1 MSTIQILALAAAT
14 FAANPT
20 ASPTPSADQ
29 QVLMWRQTR
38 VNNLTKAD
46 GWLTLIGLHWLDAPR
61 STVGNGKANAI
72 NLGAGPARLGEIL
85 LSPERVLTLKI
96 ATTAKVQVDGKPAQG
111 EIRLLSDAGGASATQ
126 VVFGTVSFSVISRGE
141 RLGLRVKDSTAAT
154 RTAFK
159 GLDYFDYD
167 PKWRIEGKFERYSS
181 PRTIDVVSIIGTVEP
196 TPNPGRA
203 VFSHQGRSYSLEL
216 LEGSDAQHFFTV
228 FGDRTNGKESYGMAR
243 FLAGSLDSGGQTVVL
258 DFNTAY
264 NPPCAFTPYATCPMP
279 PEGNRLDVA
288 VRAGERKYSEEVA
301 SAP

>member
-14 FAANPT
+14 MTANPAANPV
-20 ASPTPSADQ
+20 PSADQ
-29 QVLMWRQTR
+29 QVLVWRQTR
-38 VNNLTKAD
+38 VNNLTKPD
-46 GWLTLIGLHWLDAPR
+46 GWLTLIGLHWLDKPR
-61 STVGNGKANAI
+61 STLGNGKANAI
-72 NLGAGPARLGEIL
+72 DLGAGPAELGEIL
-85 LSPERVLTLKI
+85 LSPQRMLTLKI
-96 ATTAKVQVDGKPAQG
+96 APTAKVQVDGKPAQG
-111 EIRLLSDAGGASATQ
+111 TVKLVSDAGGATATQ
-126 VVFGTVSFSVISRGE
+126 VAFGTVSFSVISRGD

-154 RTAFK
+154 RTGFK

-167 PKWRIEGKFERYSS
+167 PKWRIEGKFERYAK

-203 VFSHQGRSYSLEL
+203 LFTYEGRSYSLEL

-243 FLAGSLDSGGQTVVL
+243 FLAGSLGPGGQTVVL

-288 VRAGERKYSEEVA
+288 VRAGERKYAEEVA